1 MVLVAKSSG
10 GSPGDKHV
18 RAGACPGTISAR
30 KVLFYKGPRCASS
43 KPVAKR
49 SANARTSEAAQRHE
63 NASTSAALGEGL
75 AAGTDVDRFAQVKSC
90 AAGPS
95 AAAEGATRA
104 GGARRRERAR

>member
-10 GSPGDKHV
+10 GSPGDKRV
-18 RAGACPGTISAR
+18 RADACPGTISAW

-43 KPVAKR
+43 KPAAKR
-49 SANARTSEAAQRHE
+49 SANACTSKAAQRHE
-63 NASTSAALGEGL
+63 NVSVSAALGEGL
-75 AAGTDVDRFAQVKSC
+75 AAGTDVDRFAQVKAC

-104 GGARRRERAR
+104 GEARQHKRAQ